1 MFARLALVSVTLIA
15 SAARGDG
22 LVVVGGSP
30 RAIARA
36 GAGTVGDDGGGALL
50 VNPAS
55 LARRS
60 GERVQLGAAIVDDS
74 VTFEG
79 ASAGSTHA
87 HDQAGS
93 SLAPLAAVEGSL
105 GDWVLG
111 AGVMTEAVTSRG
123 LRNPADLPADQL
135 GAAFPYRYT
144 GISGTI
150 RRDTVVIG
158 AARRLGESVA
168 IGASVGASRVHIDE
182 VRRIWAGFG
191 ARDTLMDP
199 QRDLQLAMSAE
210 DGFAPRATL
219 GVMVAPEGLP
229 LELGASLAWEATA
242 HATGS
247 LSTVGSMTTASVTSP
262 TASIAL
268 PEPWTA
274 RIGARYVGE
283 RLVAELDADLY
294 LFGSSAAESDW
305 AIRGVRVVD
314 SSSAGVDLTKVP
326 SRVSEKTR
334 GALRAAVDVE
344 LINGFLWAI
353 AGYSFQTIGTT
364 TARLSPTFADLGGST
379 LGLGLEVNAGS
390 FSLTFGWSRTWAID
404 RLQDHAVWNLDNP
417 FGKGD
422 APVTPGN
429 YDSTA
434 DQVGILVDI
443 ELDPL

>member
-1 MFARLALVSVTLIA
+1 MFARLALVSVTLLA
-15 SAARGDG
+15 ERAHADG

-55 LARRS
+55 LARRT

-74 VTFEG
+74 VLFEASSPG
-79 ASAGSTHA
+79 ATHA

-93 SLAPLAAVEGSL
+93 SLAPLAAVEGSI

-111 AGVMTEAVTSRG
+111 AGVMTEAVTSRA
-123 LRNPADLPADQL
+123 LRSPSDLPADQL
-135 GAAFPYRYT
+135 GEVFPYRYT

-168 IGASVGASRVHIDE
+168 VGVSVGAARVRIDE
-182 VRRIWAGFG
+182 TRRIWAGFG
-191 ARDTLMDP
+191 ARDPLASP

-210 DGFAPRATL
+210 DGFAPRATA

-229 LELGASLAWEATA
+229 LELGASISWEATA
-242 HATGS
+242 KATGS
-247 LSTVGSMTTASVTSP
+247 LTSVGSMTTATLTSP
-262 TASIAL
+262 TASISL
-268 PEPWTA
+268 PEPWTG

-294 LFGSSAAESDW
+294 VFGSSAAESDW
-305 AIRGVRVVD
+305 TLRGVRAID
-314 SSSAGVDLTKVP
+314 SSGKGVDLGKVP

-334 GALRAAVDVE
+334 GALRAAVDID
-344 LINGFLWAI
+344 LMGGFLWGI
-353 AGYSFQTIGTT
+353 AGFSFQQLGTT

-404 RLQDHAVWNLDNP
+404 RPQDHSAWNLDNP
-417 FGKGD
+417 FAAGD
-422 APVTPGN
+422 APVTPGK
-429 YDSTA
+429 YDATA
-434 DQVGILVDI
+434 DQVGILVDV